1 MHHRTTGFV
10 LATVLLALGACAN
23 TEIRSRETLLNE
35 TLRSYA
41 ATMRWGDIT
50 EVQAFIDPAQ
60 RIANPPSAIDLA
72 RFRQVQ
78 VSGYE
83 AQPPVPVSEGE
94 VRQVVQ
100 IDLVNVNTQ
109 AARSVIDQ
117 QVWKFDEAAK
127 RWWLVSGLPDI
138 SRKE

>member
-1 MHHRTTGFV
+1 MRHRTTGFA
-10 LATVLLALGACAN
+10 LATLLLALGACAN
-23 TEIRSRETLLNE
+23 TEIRSRQTLLDE

-41 ATMRWGDIT
+41 ATVRWGDI
-50 EVQAFIDPAQ
+50 ERAQAFIEPAQ
-60 RIANPPSAIDLA
+60 LAANPPGAIELA

-78 VSGYE
+78 VSGYD
-83 AQPPVPVSEGE
+83 AQPAVAVSEGE

-100 IDLVNVNTQ
+100 IDLINVNTQ
-109 AARSVIDQ
+109 AARSVIDR

>member
-1 MHHRTTGFV
+1 MRHRTPGFV
-10 LATVLLALGACAN
+10 LAATLLALGACAN
-23 TEIRSRETLLNE
+23 TELRSRETLLDE

-41 ATMRWGDIT
+41 ATVRWGDM
-50 EVQAFIDPAQ
+50 ERAQAFIEPTQLA
-60 RIANPPSAIDLA
+60 RNPPSAIDLA

-83 AQPPVPVSEGE
+83 AQAPIPVSAAE
-94 VRQVVQ
+94 VRQTVQ
-100 IDLVNVNTQ
+100 IELVNVNTQ
-109 AARSVIDQ
+109 AARSVVDH

-138 SRKE
+138 ARKD

>member
-1 MHHRTTGFV
+1 MRHRTTGFI
-10 LATVLLALGACAN
+10 LAATLLALGACAN

-41 ATMRWGDIT
+41 ATVRWGNIS
-50 EVQAFIDPAQ
+50 EVQAFIDPVQ
-60 RIANPPSAIDLA
+60 RAANPPSAVELA

-94 VRQVVQ
+94 VRQVAQ

-109 AARSVIDQ
+109 AARSVVDH